1 MANEFIARNGV
12 IALANSTVSGSLSV
26 TNSVSGSVFTGS
38 FVGELTGTSSYASF
52 ANTASF
58 ATLAYSAS
66 YFSGSISNAV
76 FATSASFAATASYA
90 LNAGAGGGGTVGGQA
105 LLTQSLAATTWS
117 FNHNLGTTY
126 PVITVYDGP
135 SNSVIQPLNIVSSGS
150 NNINIFFSSPKS
162 GYATAV
168 AGGGYFVTN
177 NGTTRKL
184 VQSTPAVTWSFVH
197 NIGDQYPAFE
207 IYDSNNNIVIPAN
220 IRAVDAYTAEIQ
232 FAYSASGTAVAT
244 LGGGIGVG
252 DVITIPSAS
261 SNWSI
266 QHNLNTTYPIVTI
279 WESGSNQIVQPDTI
293 SSVDANNILVT
304 FTTPVKGFAN
314 VSRAGSVISGST
326 DWNLLINKPN
336 VGVVYSQTTP
346 SATWSISHN
355 LGTQFPLVT
364 VYDSSNAV
372 VLPQSIV
379 GTDANNITITFP
391 TAQTGTVNVSKAG
404 NYISGSILWSNIT
417 SGPFSTTGS
426 ITRFTGSLIIT
437 GSLTVSGSGTF
448 NNVGP
453 ANFTGSLNVT
463 GSLNTIGTITAT
475 TLVVQTITSSISS
488 ITGSTNFGSLSS
500 NTHQF
505 TGSMLVSGSTTALNV
520 NSGMLFV
527 SSSGN
532 VGISTTNP
540 TSPLTVKAGSRS
552 DTLRLTISG
561 SSSVSDAVGITFGS
575 ANYDKA
581 QIIAYNENV
590 GNASGYL
597 TFWTGGTPA
606 TTDMTERVRIT
617 SGGSVLIGTTTQPS
631 AIATS
636 DLLVIG
642 KSGNT
647 SNAINFSNGIT
658 TNWGYL
664 LSQSNKMVLGSGTSS
679 DIVFETNAGSER
691 MRISSTGVLTHNAS
705 GVSTIVLGASANYT
719 NISSGGYGATLY
731 MNGAT
736 RGGGT
741 TGANG
746 AVVLATDGAFYVTDS
761 TTNTIKFQVRG
772 DGLVATGLSTYS
784 PYNFSLTGRDC
795 YINSSGELGY
805 LSSIRESK
813 ININNIENVNWL
825 LNLNP
830 VSFNKR
836 KKDEEGKFIDEFY
849 NELDYGL
856 IAEEAELINDQICFY
871 DETEE
876 GKIIRGVSYTKL
888 ITPMLKAIQELTARV
903 QELENK

>member
-12 IALANSTVSGSLSV
+12 IALANSTISGSLSV
-26 TNSVSGSVFTGS
+26 TNSVSGSIFTGS

-105 LLTQSLAATTWS
+105 LLTQSIAATTWS

-126 PVITVYDGP
+126 PVVTVYDST
-135 SNSVIQPLNIVSSGS
+135 SNTVIIPQNIVPSGS
-150 NNINIFFSSPKS
+150 NDMKIYFSSPKS

-184 VQSTPAVTWSFVH
+184 IQSTPAVTWSFVH
-197 NIGDQYPAFE
+197 NIGDQFPAFE
-207 IYDSNNNIVIPAN
+207 VYDSNNNVVIPSY
-220 IRAVDAYTAEIQ
+220 IRAVDTYTAEIA

-261 SNWSI
+261 STWSI

-279 WESGSNQIVQPDTI
+279 WESGSNQIIQPDTI

-336 VGVVYSQTTP
+336 VGVVYSQSTP
-346 SATWSISHN
+346 ASTWSIAHN

-372 VLPQSIV
+372 VIPQSIV

-391 TAQTGTVNVSKAG
+391 TTQTGTVNVSKAG

-426 ITRFTGSLIIT
+426 VTRFTGSLSVT

-448 NNVGP
+448 DNIGP

-475 TLVVQTITSSISS
+475 TLVVQTITSSISQ
-488 ITGSTNFGSLSS
+488 ITGSTKFGQLAS

-505 TGSMLVSGSTTALNV
+505 TGSLNVTGALYVTTGSVGIGTISPSQLFEVVGGEIKAGRVDSSQEGGQVSFGRSTDNNTAWYIDAYGSTASPQLRFINV
-520 NSGMLFV
+520 TNAAVVMTMTGS
-527 SSSGN
+527 N
-532 VGISTTNP
+532 IGI
-540 TSPLTVKAGSRS
+540 
-552 DTLRLTISG
+552 
-561 SSSVSDAVGITFGS
+561 
-575 ANYDKA
+575 
-581 QIIAYNENV
+581 
-590 GNASGYL
+590 
-597 TFWTGGTPA
+597 
-606 TTDMTERVRIT
+606 
-617 SGGSVLIGTTTQPS
+617 
-631 AIATS
+631 
-636 DLLVIG
+636 
-642 KSGNT
+642 
-647 SNAINFSNGIT
+647 
-658 TNWGYL
+658 
-664 LSQSNKMVLGSGTSS
+664 GTSS
-679 DIVFETNAGSER
+679 PSDILHTYATLPRVIADTSTRFAVFNLYYQGAEKGALVLDNQNKLITLEANGDNTYETRFVTGGSER
-691 MRISSTGVLTHNAS
+691 MRIGSQGNIGIGQVNAS
-705 GVSTIVLGASANYT
+705 DVRLFVRSAGSGAATY
-719 NISSGGYGATLY
+719 NIYSRDVNAVDLFVIRDDGYGYLKAAAWAY
-731 MNGAT
+731 GSDRRIKENINYIE
-736 RGGGT
+736 
-741 TGANG
+741 TGLDK
-746 AVVLATDGAFYVTDS
+746 VLALKPA
-761 TTNTIKFQVRG
+761 KF
-772 DGLVATGLSTYS
+772 D
-784 PYNFSLTGRDC
+784 
-795 YINSSGELGY
+795 YIGGV
-805 LSSIRESK
+805 K
-813 ININNIENVNWL
+813 NNIGWIAQDVQEVIPEAVNKI
-825 LNLNP
+825 
-830 VSFNKR
+830 S
-836 KKDEEGKFIDEFY
+836 EE
-849 NELDYGL
+849 
-856 IAEEAELINDQICFY
+856 NDQLTLKSDFIVPY
-871 DETEE
+871 L
-876 GKIIRGVSYTKL
+876 V
-888 ITPMLKAIQELTARV
+888 KAIQELTARV

>member
-12 IALANSTVSGSLSV
+12 IALANSTISGSLSV
-26 TNSVSGSVFTGS
+26 TNSVSGSIFTGS

-105 LLTQSLAATTWS
+105 LLTQSIASTTWS
-117 FNHNLGTTY
+117 FAHNLGTTY

-135 SNSVIQPLNIVSSGS
+135 SNSVIQPLNIIPSGS

-197 NIGDQYPAFE
+197 NIGDQFPSFE
-207 IYDSNNNIVIPAN
+207 IYDSNNNVVIPAN
-220 IRAVDAYTAEIQ
+220 IRAVDSYTAEIQ
-232 FAYSASGTAVAT
+232 FAYSASGTAIAT

-261 SNWSI
+261 SAWSI

-279 WESGSNQIVQPDTI
+279 WESGSNQIVQPDNIT
-293 SSVDANNILVT
+293 SVDANNILVT

-336 VGVVYSQTTP
+336 VGVVYSQSTP
-346 SATWSISHN
+346 ASTWSIAHN

-372 VLPQSIV
+372 VIPQSIV

-391 TAQTGTVNVSKAG
+391 TTQTGTVNVSKAG

-426 ITRFTGSLIIT
+426 VTRFTGSLSVT

-448 NNVGP
+448 DNIGP

-475 TLVVQTITSSISS
+475 TLVVQTITSSISQ
-488 ITGSTNFGSLSS
+488 ITGSTKFGQLAS

-505 TGSMLVSGSTTALNV
+505 TGSLNVTGALYVTTGSVGIGTISPSQLFEVVGGEIKAGRVDSSQEGGQVSFGRSTDNATAWYIDAYGSTASPQLRFINV
-520 NSGMLFV
+520 TNAAVVMTMTGSNIGIGTSSFPSFTGATQLVIKGATGNSTIQAVSADGGTSLTMYAGA
-527 SSSGN
+527 SSSDD
-532 VGISTTNP
+532 
-540 TSPLTVKAGSRS
+540 PLILFQKN
-552 DTLRLTISG
+552 LR
-561 SSSVSDAVGITFGS
+561 FGS
-575 ANYDKA
+575 ATDTGLGG
-581 QIIAYNENV
+581 YNER
-590 GNASGYL
+590 
-597 TFWTGGTPA
+597 
-606 TTDMTERVRIT
+606 MRIT
-617 SGGSVLIGTTTQPS
+617 SGGNVLIG
-631 AIATS
+631 
-636 DLLVIG
+636 
-642 KSGNT
+642 GNDVT
-647 SNAINFSNGIT
+647 NLGT
-658 TNWGYL
+658 TNRIGAFRTDSAGEVYL
-664 LSQSNKMVLGSGTSS
+664 QL
-679 DIVFETNAGSER
+679 A
-691 MRISSTGVLTHNAS
+691 STGAS
-705 GVSTIVLGASANYT
+705 TVNH
-719 NISSGGYGATLY
+719 
-731 MNGAT
+731 
-736 RGGGT
+736 
-741 TGANG
+741 
-746 AVVLATDGAFYVTDS
+746 AFFY
-761 TTNTIKFQVRG
+761 
-772 DGLVATGLSTYS
+772 
-784 PYNFSLTGRDC
+784 
-795 YINSSGELGY
+795 NSSGLGG
-805 LSSIRESK
+805 SIRTVSATISLVNGSDYRMK
-813 ININNIENVNWL
+813 TNIESLTEGLSIISKLKPCTFEYIATEGDKFEGFIAHELQEVIPNAV
-825 LNLNP
+825 
-830 VSFNKR
+830 FGE
-836 KKDEEGKFIDEFY
+836 KDAMKEDGTP
-849 NELDYGL
+849 DYQGV
-856 IAEEAELINDQICFY
+856 D
-871 DETEE
+871 TV
-876 GKIIRGVSYTKL
+876 KILPYLVKS
-888 ITPMLKAIQELTARV
+888 IQELTARV

>member
-12 IALANSTVSGSLSV
+12 IALANSTISGSLSV
-26 TNSVSGSVFTGS
+26 TNSVSGSTFTGS
-38 FVGELTGTSSYASF
+38 FVGGLTGTSSYASF

-126 PVITVYDGP
+126 PVVTVYDGT
-135 SNSVIQPLNIVSSGS
+135 SNTVIIPQNIVPSGS
-150 NNINIFFSSPKS
+150 NDMKIYFSSPKS

-220 IRAVDAYTAEIQ
+220 IRAVDTYTAEIT

-261 SNWSI
+261 SAWSI

-346 SATWSISHN
+346 SSTWSIAHN

-372 VLPQSIV
+372 VIPQSIV
-379 GTDANNITITFP
+379 GTDSNNITITFP
-391 TAQTGTVNVSKAG
+391 TAQTGTVNVSRAG

-426 ITRFTGSLIIT
+426 VTNFTGSLNIT

-488 ITGSTNFGSLSS
+488 ITGSTKFGTLSS

-505 TGSMLVSGSTTALNV
+505 TGSMFVTGGFYVTSGSVGLGTTNISAEANLYLGAQGTNEGGQLV
-520 NSGMLFV
+520 LQKGTNYASASHLDNYQNLFRIMSGTDTT
-527 SSSGN
+527 SSTVRMSVDMATGN
-532 VGISTTNP
+532 VGIGTSSP
-540 TSPLTVKAGSRS
+540 TSKVTIT
-552 DTLRLTISG
+552 DTG
-561 SSSVSDAVGITFGS
+561 VYGS
-575 ANYDKA
+575 ALNLSEGGFGAWVQGSTEGLTHAFIGNFK
-581 QIIAYNENV
+581 YNF
-590 GNASGYL
+590 
-597 TFWTGGTPA
+597 TTPA
-606 TTDMTERVRIT
+606 SSFSYYSGTGYGIDMCDGIRFFSAQSNVTNGTFTPTERMRIT
-617 SGGSVLIGTTTQPS
+617 SGGK
-631 AIATS
+631 
-636 DLLVIG
+636 LLVGRTATIFTS
-642 KSGNT
+642 SGNVIQ
-647 SNAINFSNGIT
+647 AD
-658 TNWGYL
+658 
-664 LSQSNKMVLGSGTSS
+664 V
-679 DIVFETNAGSER
+679 
-691 MRISSTGVLTHNAS
+691 
-705 GVSTIVLGASANYT
+705 
-719 NISSGGYGATLY
+719 SSGGEPVLEVYNQNLSDSSPAIGCFKNSSTTSSSARFIQFYSNGGTQA
-731 MNGAT
+731 MGGIVGNGAT
-736 RGGGT
+736 NVQF
-741 TGANG
+741 ASIS
-746 AVVLATDGAFYVTDS
+746 D
-761 TTNTIKFQVRG
+761 
-772 DGLVATGLSTYS
+772 
-784 PYNFSLTGRDC
+784 
-795 YINSSGELGY
+795 
-805 LSSIRESK
+805 IREKENIVSIDGSLNK
-813 ININNIENVNWL
+813 IL
-825 LNLNP
+825 ALNP
-830 VSFNKR
+830 VEFDWLKTGEHIKAGFVAQQVEEVFPEYVVENMSNDSEEER
-836 KKDEEGKFIDEFY
+836 K
-849 NELDYGL
+849 GL
-856 IAEEAELINDQICFY
+856 TGGMSSGIIAHL
-871 DETEE
+871 
-876 GKIIRGVSYTKL
+876 V
-888 ITPMLKAIQELTARV
+888 KAIQELTARV

>member
-12 IALANSTVSGSLSV
+12 IALANSTISGSLSV
-26 TNSVSGSVFTGS
+26 TNSVSGSTFTGS
-38 FVGELTGTSSYASF
+38 FVGGLTGTSSYASVALTATSSSYSATSSF
-52 ANTASF
+52 AATASF

-126 PVITVYDGP
+126 PVVTVYDST
-135 SNSVIQPLNIVSSGS
+135 SNTVIIPQNIVPSGS
-150 NNINIFFSSPKS
+150 NDMKIYFSSPKS

-220 IRAVDAYTAEIQ
+220 IRAVDTYTAEIT

-261 SNWSI
+261 SAWSI

-346 SATWSISHN
+346 SATWSIAHN

-379 GTDANNITITFP
+379 GTDSNNITITFP

-426 ITRFTGSLIIT
+426 VTNFTGSLNIT

-488 ITGSTNFGSLSS
+488 ITGSTKFGSLAS

-505 TGSMLVSGSTTALNV
+505 TGSMFVTGGFYVTSGSVGLGTTNISAEANLFLGAQGASEGGQIVLQRGTSYASASHLDNYQDRFRIMRGNDTGSTAELMTV
-520 NSGMLFV
+520 NMATGY
-527 SSSGN
+527 
-532 VGISTTNP
+532 VGIGTSSPTNLLHVSKDLTGEAIAFINN
-540 TSPLTVKAGSRS
+540 TSATGFGLAITAGAGSRYALS
-552 DTLRLTISG
+552 LNDYASNPLARFL
-561 SSSVSDAVGITFGS
+561 
-575 ANYDKA
+575 AN
-581 QIIAYNENV
+581 
-590 GNASGYL
+590 GN
-597 TFWTGGTPA
+597 
-606 TTDMTERVRIT
+606 
-617 SGGSVLIGTTTQPS
+617 VLIGTTTDNS
-631 AIATS
+631 IAALQINGGVNASLGFKYTYS
-636 DLLVIG
+636 LGTIAQ
-642 KSGNT
+642 NT
-647 SNAINFSNGIT
+647 TITQSIPSNGAGFYLISNGGNNSALFMIT
-658 TNWGYL
+658 RAGGSLGCQLVFSTN
-664 LSQSNKMVLGSGTSS
+664 SNG
-679 DIVFETNAGSER
+679 DIVCGTTSEPAGGNYLR
-691 MRISSTGVLTHNAS
+691 LWMSSAGVLS
-705 GVSTIVLGASANYT
+705 
-719 NISSGGYGATLY
+719 
-731 MNGAT
+731 
-736 RGGGT
+736 
-741 TGANG
+741 
-746 AVVLATDGAFYVTDS
+746 
-761 TTNTIKFQVRG
+761 IK
-772 DGLVATGLSTYS
+772 
-784 PYNFSLTGRDC
+784 
-795 YINSSGELGY
+795 
-805 LSSIRESK
+805 
-813 ININNIENVNWL
+813 NVN
-825 LNLNP
+825 
-830 VSFNKR
+830 
-836 KKDEEGKFIDEFY
+836 
-849 NELDYGL
+849 
-856 IAEEAELINDQICFY
+856 A
-871 DETEE
+871 
-876 GKIIRGVSYTKL
+876 YTG
-888 ITPMLKAIQELTARV
+888 PYYLTAIGTF
-903 QELENK
+903 

>member
-135 SNSVIQPLNIVSSGS
+135 SNSVIQPLNIVPSGS
-150 NNINIFFSSPKS
+150 NDMKIYFSSPKS

-346 SATWSISHN
+346 SATWSIAHN

-391 TAQTGTVNVSKAG
+391 SAQTGYANLSKAG
-404 NYISGSILWSNIT
+404 SYISGSVLYQNIT
-417 SGPFSTTGS
+417 
-426 ITRFTGSLIIT
+426 
-437 GSLTVSGSGTF
+437 
-448 NNVGP
+448 
-453 ANFTGSLNVT
+453 
-463 GSLNTIGTITAT
+463 
-475 TLVVQTITSSISS
+475 
-488 ITGSTNFGSLSS
+488 
-500 NTHQF
+500 
-505 TGSMLVSGSTTALNV
+505 
-520 NSGMLFV
+520 
-527 SSSGN
+527 
-532 VGISTTNP
+532 
-540 TSPLTVKAGSRS
+540 KC
-552 DTLRLTISG
+552 
-561 SSSVSDAVGITFGS
+561 
-575 ANYDKA
+575 
-581 QIIAYNENV
+581 
-590 GNASGYL
+590 
-597 TFWTGGTPA
+597 
-606 TTDMTERVRIT
+606 
-617 SGGSVLIGTTTQPS
+617 
-631 AIATS
+631 
-636 DLLVIG
+636 
-642 KSGNT
+642 KS
-647 SNAINFSNGIT
+647 
-658 TNWGYL
+658 
-664 LSQSNKMVLGSGTSS
+664 
-679 DIVFETNAGSER
+679 
-691 MRISSTGVLTHNAS
+691 
-705 GVSTIVLGASANYT
+705 
-719 NISSGGYGATLY
+719 
-731 MNGAT
+731 
-736 RGGGT
+736 
-741 TGANG
+741 
-746 AVVLATDGAFYVTDS
+746 
-761 TTNTIKFQVRG
+761 
-772 DGLVATGLSTYS
+772 
-784 PYNFSLTGRDC
+784 
-795 YINSSGELGY
+795 
-805 LSSIRESK
+805 
-813 ININNIENVNWL
+813 
-825 LNLNP
+825 
-830 VSFNKR
+830 
-836 KKDEEGKFIDEFY
+836 
-849 NELDYGL
+849 
-856 IAEEAELINDQICFY
+856 
-871 DETEE
+871 
-876 GKIIRGVSYTKL
+876 
-888 ITPMLKAIQELTARV
+888 
-903 QELENK
+903 